1 MMSKAKLVPI
11 YFGMEINDEYLT
23 QLDNLRRLLYEEADI
38 LDPISISS
46 KIPQE
51 ADAVLIP
58 QLTEQAYNSL
68 HYLKRIQLPIVVI
81 TSEFGTFSMWDWEI
95 ISFLRGEG
103 IEVLAPYSLDHSKVI
118 CRALAVKKRLSQSK
132 FISYQDRPGEGG
144 KQDSIFRRFYWWQ
157 AKCLEAMKKKFGI
170 TVEKRSYRELAKKAM
185 EIPDVEA
192 VNFLRK
198 VSLNISSDLSEK
210 ALLSAIKLYLA
221 LKKDLE
227 KEDSVIGAGINCLN
241 ESDYSDTTPCLAWC
255 LLYEE
260 KGLLWACEADIMS
273 LLTGYILHSTLKV
286 PVMMS
291 NIYPFLMGQAA
302 IKHERIPSFPEI
314 VEEPENHIL
323 VAHCG
328 YVGLMPQSFATS
340 WVIRPKVLA
349 IVNDN
354 AHAIDAR
361 FPLGPITMVKLD
373 PTLSKLIV
381 IEGLNKGYV
390 QYPGSDCRNGMI
402 IKVKNGHEVM
412 RRVPSHH
419 QIFLPGHHLP
429 KIELIGKVMNLGI
442 EVL

>member
-1 MMSKAKLVPI
+1 MLKAKLTPV
-11 YFGMEINDEYLT
+11 YFGVKIDDEYLI
-23 QLDNLRRLLYEEADI
+23 QLENLRRLLHEEADI
-38 LDPISISS
+38 LDPIPITS
-46 KIPQE
+46 KIPEE

-68 HYLKRIQLPIVVI
+68 PYLKRVQLPIVVI

-103 IEVLAPYSLDHSKVI
+103 IEVLAPYSLEHSKVI
-118 CRALAVKKRLSQSK
+118 CKALATKRKLSQSK
-132 FISYQDRPGEGG
+132 FITYQDKPGEGG

-157 AKCLEAMKKKFGI
+157 AKCLETMKKKFGV
-170 TVEKRSYRELAKKAM
+170 TVEKRSYRELARNAM
-185 EIPDVEA
+185 EIPDSEA
-192 VNFLRK
+192 VNILRK
-198 VSLNISSDLSEK
+198 ISLNISNDLSEG

-260 KGLLWACEADIMS
+260 KWLLWACEADIMS
-273 LLTGYILHSTLKV
+273 LLTMYILYSTLNT

-340 WVIRPKVLA
+340 WIIRPRVLA

-361 FPLGPITMVKLD
+361 FPLGPITMAKLD
-373 PTLSKLIV
+373 PTLNKLTV
-381 IEGLNKGYV
+381 IEGSNKGYV

-412 RRVPSHH
+412 KRVPSHH
-419 QIFLPGHHLP
+419 QIFLPGHHLL
-429 KIELIGKVMNLGI
+429 KIELIGKIMDFEI

>member
-1 MMSKAKLVPI
+1 MLKAKLTPV
-11 YFGMEINDEYLT
+11 YFGVKIDDEYLI
-23 QLDNLRRLLYEEADI
+23 QLENLRRLLHEEADI
-38 LDPISISS
+38 LDPIPITS
-46 KIPQE
+46 KIPEE

-68 HYLKRIQLPIVVI
+68 PYLKRVQLPIVVI

-103 IEVLAPYSLDHSKVI
+103 IEVLAPYSLEHSKVI
-118 CRALAVKKRLSQSK
+118 CKALATKRKLSQSK
-132 FISYQDRPGEGG
+132 FITYQDKPGEGG

-157 AKCLEAMKKKFGI
+157 AKCLETMKKKFGV
-170 TVEKRSYRELAKKAM
+170 TVEKRSYRELARNAM
-185 EIPDVEA
+185 EIPDSEA
-192 VNFLRK
+192 VNILRK
-198 VSLNISSDLSEK
+198 ISLNISNDLSEG

-241 ESDYSDTTPCLAWC
+241 ESNYSDTTPCLAWC

-273 LLTGYILHSTLKV
+273 LLTMYILHSTLNT

-302 IKHERIPSFPEI
+302 IKHEHIPSFPEI

-340 WVIRPKVLA
+340 WIIRPRVLA

-361 FPLGPITMVKLD
+361 FPLGPITMAKLD
-373 PTLSKLIV
+373 PTLNKLTV

-412 RRVPSHH
+412 KKVPSHH
-419 QIFLPGHHLP
+419 QIFLPGHHLL
-429 KIELIGKVMNLGI
+429 KIELIGKIMDFEI

>member
-1 MMSKAKLVPI
+1 MSKARLVPV
-11 YFGMEINDEYLT
+11 YFGARVDEEYLT
-23 QLDNLRRLLYEEADI
+23 QLDTLRKLLRDEAEI
-38 LDPISISS
+38 LDPVPISGTILREVDAILMLQLIGQVYDSLPYLRKIS
-46 KIPQE
+46 
-51 ADAVLIP
+51 
-58 QLTEQAYNSL
+58 
-68 HYLKRIQLPIVVI
+68 LPMIVI

-103 IEVLAPYSLDHSKVI
+103 IEVLAPYSLEHSKVI
-118 CRALAVKKRLSQSK
+118 CRALAAKRKLSQSK
-132 FISYQDRPGEGG
+132 FIVYQDKPGDGG

-157 AKCLEAMKKKFGI
+157 DKCLETMKRKFGI
-170 TVEKRSYRELAKKAM
+170 TIEKRSYKELSKRAL
-185 EIPDVEA
+185 EISDSEA
-192 VNFLRK
+192 ADFLK
-198 VSLNISSDLSEK
+198 NLSLNVSESLTEK

-227 KEDSVIGAGINCLN
+227 KEDAVVGAGINCLN

-260 KGLLWACEADIMS
+260 KNLLWACEADVLS
-273 LLTGYILHSTLKV
+273 LLTMYILHSTLNA

-302 IKHERIPSFPEI
+302 IKHERIPNFPEI

-340 WVIRPKVLA
+340 WIVRPRVLA
-349 IVNDN
+349 IVNEN

-361 FPLGPITMVKLD
+361 FPLGPITMAKLD
-373 PTLSKLIV
+373 PTLTKLIV
-381 IEGLNKGYV
+381 IEGVVKGYV

-402 IKVKNGHEVM
+402 IKVKDGHQVM
-412 RRVPSHH
+412 KKVSSHH
-419 QIFLPGHHLP
+419 QIFMPGHRLSE
-429 KIELIGKVMNLGI
+429 IELIGKIMDLKI

>member
-1 MMSKAKLVPI
+1 MLKAKLIPV
-11 YFGMEINDEYLT
+11 YFGVKIDNEYLI
-23 QLDNLRRLLYEEADI
+23 QLENLRGLLHEEADI
-38 LDPISISS
+38 LDPRPIAS
-46 KIPQE
+46 KIPEE

-58 QLTEQAYNSL
+58 QLTEQAYDSL
-68 HYLKRIQLPIVVI
+68 PYLKRVQLPIVVI

-103 IEVLAPYSLDHSKVI
+103 IEVLAPYSLEHSKVI
-118 CRALAVKKRLSQSK
+118 CKALATKRKLSQSK
-132 FISYQDRPGEGG
+132 FITYQDKPGEGG

-157 AKCLEAMKKKFGI
+157 TKCLEAMKKKFGA
-170 TVEKRSYRELAKKAM
+170 TVEKRSYRELARKAI
-185 EIPDVEA
+185 EIPDSEA
-192 VNFLRK
+192 VNVLRK
-198 VSLNISSDLSEK
+198 ISLNISNDLSER

-273 LLTGYILHSTLKV
+273 LLSMYILHSTLKV

-340 WVIRPKVLA
+340 WIVRPRVLS

-361 FPLGPITMVKLD
+361 FPLGPITMAKLD
-373 PTLSKLIV
+373 PTLNKLTV

-412 RRVPSHH
+412 KRVPSHH
-419 QIFLPGHHLP
+419 QIFLPGHHLS
-429 KIELIGKVMNLGI
+429 KIELIGKIMDLEI

>member
-1 MMSKAKLVPI
+1 MMLKARLVPV
-11 YFGMEINDEYLT
+11 YFGTKIDDEYLM
-23 QLDNLRRLLYEEADI
+23 QLENLRRLLREEADI
-38 LDPISISS
+38 LDPLPITN
-46 KIPQE
+46 KIPE
-51 ADAVLIP
+51 GVDAVLIP
-58 QLTEQAYNSL
+58 QLTEQAYDSL
-68 HYLKRIQLPIVVI
+68 PYLKRIQLPIVII

-95 ISFLRGEG
+95 ISFLKGEG
-103 IEVLAPYSLDHSKVI
+103 IEVLAPYSLEHSKVI
-118 CRALAVKKRLSQSK
+118 CRALTTKRILSQSK
-132 FISYQDRPGEGG
+132 IISYQDRPGEGG
-144 KQDSIFRRFYWWQ
+144 KQDSIFRRFYWWR
-157 AKCLEAMKKKFGI
+157 AECLKAIKEKFGV
-170 TVEKRSYRELAKKAM
+170 TVQKRSYKELARKAT
-185 EIPDVEA
+185 EIPDSEA
-192 VNFLRK
+192 INVLRGI
-198 VSLNISSDLSEK
+198 SLNTSSDLSER

-227 KEDSVIGAGINCLN
+227 KEDSVIIAGTNCLN

-260 KGLLWACEADIMS
+260 KGLLWACEADIVSS
-273 LLTGYILHSTLKV
+273 LTMYILHSILKV

-302 IKHERIPSFPEI
+302 IKHERIPGFPEI

-328 YVGLMPQSFATS
+328 YVGLIPRPFSTS
-340 WVIRPKVLA
+340 WIIRPKVLA

-361 FPLGPITMVKLD
+361 FPLGPITMAKLD
-373 PTLSKLIV
+373 PTLSKLTIV
-381 IEGLNKGYV
+381 EGLNKGYV

-402 IKVKNGHEVM
+402 VRVKNGHEVIKK
-412 RRVPSHH
+412 VPSHH

-429 KIELIGKVMNLGI
+429 KIELIGKIMNLEI